1 MNADVVTLTQSRLE
15 SALWAA
21 AQALRGTIDAADYRG
36 VILGAVFL
44 KRLSD
49 VSDEGDRAFDVPEAA
64 RWCSLRRVTAGVG
77 EALQRACVRLERA
90 NPSLAG
96 VLTAAGFD
104 AAHRLGPAAQRD
116 RALRALLDALD
127 PLPLG
132 RRALADPD
140 VLGRAY
146 EYLLARFADDA
157 GRKGG
162 EFYTPPA
169 VVKLLVAVLDP
180 RPGMRV
186 CDPTCGSGGM
196 LVAVG
201 EHLRAQGHDA
211 AGVTLHGQEK
221 NAATWA
227 IARMNLVLHG
237 FTDVRVELG
246 DTLRAPKLL
255 GRKALLR
262 YDRIIA
268 NPPFSLRDWGRDE
281 AAGDPHGR
289 FAHGLP
295 PDGRGDLAFVQHMVA
310 TLDAHGAAAVV
321 LPQGALFRGG
331 REGEIRAS
339 LLREGLVDAVIALP
353 HGLFHGTPIPAS
365 VLVLRR
371 GRAAGEGV
379 RMVDARDRYAPG
391 TRQNTLRDSDIASM
405 VEALRSPAAAPGF
418 AATVGV
424 RELLEG
430 GGALSPARHV
440 GGANPRGPSA
450 VHEALEALRLSA
462 RDRDASE
469 RALREAL
476 AALDGG

>member
-1 MNADVVTLTQSRLE
+1 MDPDLSTLTQARLE
-15 SALWAA
+15 SGLWAA

-49 VSDEGDRAFDVPEAA
+49 VSDEGDRAFTVPEAS
-64 RWCSLRRVTAGVG
+64 RWSSLRQVSAGVG
-77 EALQRACVRLERA
+77 EALQRACVLLERA

-104 AAHRLGPAAQRD
+104 APHRLGPAAQRD
-116 RALRALLDALD
+116 RALRALLDALH

-169 VVKLLVAVLDP
+169 VVRLLVAVLDP

-186 CDPTCGSGGM
+186 CDPTCGSAGM

-201 EHLRAQGHDA
+201 EHLRAQGHDPA
-211 AGVTLHGQEK
+211 AITLHGQEK

-237 FTDVRVELG
+237 LTDARVELG

-255 GRKALLR
+255 GRKGLHR
-262 YDRIIA
+262 YDRVIA

-281 AAGDPHGR
+281 AAADPHGR

-310 TLDAHGAAAVV
+310 TLDARGAAAVV

-331 REGEIRAS
+331 REGQIRAS
-339 LLREGLVDAVIALP
+339 LLREGLVDAVVALP

-379 RMVDARDRYAPG
+379 RVVDARDLYAPG
-391 TRQNTLRDSDIASM
+391 TRQNALRESDIARI
-405 VEALRSPAAAPGF
+405 VGALRSTEAEPGF
-418 AATVGV
+418 AATVGA
-424 RELLEG
+424 RELIEG

-440 GGANPRGPSA
+440 GGAHARGPSA
-450 VHEALEALRLSA
+450 LHEAMEALRRSA

-469 RALREAL
+469 RVLREAL
-476 AALDGG
+476 AALEGA

>member
-1 MNADVVTLTQSRLE
+1 MARDDLTLTRARLE
-15 SALWAA
+15 AGLWAA
-21 AQALRGTIDAADYRG
+21 AQALRGAIDAADYRG

-49 VSDEGDRAFDVPEAA
+49 VADEGDRAFSVPEAA
-64 RWCSLRRVTAGVG
+64 RWSALRGVTAGVG
-77 EALQRACVRLERA
+77 EALQRACERLEGA

-104 AAHRLGPAAQRD
+104 APHRLGPADQRD
-116 RALRALLDALD
+116 RALRALLDALH

-169 VVKLLVAVLDP
+169 VVRLLVELLDP
-180 RPGMRV
+180 QPGMRV

-201 EHLRAQGHDA
+201 EHLRAAGHDP
-211 AGVTLHGQEK
+211 AGITLHGQEK

-237 FTDVRVELG
+237 LTDARVELG

-255 GRKALLR
+255 GRKGLQR
-262 YDRIIA
+262 YDRVIA
-268 NPPFSLRDWGRDE
+268 NPPFSLRDWGRAE
-281 AAGDPHGR
+281 AAADPFGR
-289 FAHGLP
+289 FPHGLP

-310 TLDAHGAAAVV
+310 TLEPRGAAAVV

-331 REGEIRAS
+331 REGQIRVS
-339 LLREGLVDAVIALP
+339 LLRAGLVDAVVALP

-371 GRAAGEGV
+371 GRDPDAGV
-379 RMVDARDRYAPG
+379 RMVDARDLYAPG
-391 TRQNTLRDSDIASM
+391 ARQNALRDEDLARIVA
-405 VEALRSPAAAPGF
+405 ALRSNDAASGF
-418 AATVGV
+418 AATVAV
-424 RELLEG
+424 RELVEG

-440 GGANPRGPSA
+440 GGAALRGPSA
-450 VHEALEALRLSA
+450 VDEALEALRRSA
-462 RDRDASE
+462 RERDAAE
-469 RALREAL
+469 RALRDAL
-476 AALDGG
+476 AGLHEA

>member
-1 MNADVVTLTQSRLE
+1 MVRDDVTLTRARLE
-15 SALWAA
+15 AGLWAA

-49 VSDEGDRAFDVPEAA
+49 VADEGDRAFAVPEAS
-64 RWCSLRRVTAGVG
+64 RWAALRAVTAGVG
-77 EALQRACVRLERA
+77 EALQRACVLLERA
-90 NPSLAG
+90 NPRLAG

-104 AAHRLGPAAQRD
+104 APHRLGPAEQRD
-116 RALRALLDALD
+116 RALRSLLDALH

-169 VVKLLVAVLDP
+169 VVRLLVALLDP

-201 EHLRAQGHDA
+201 EHLRAHGHDPA
-211 AGVTLHGQEK
+211 AITLHGQEK

-237 FTDVRVELG
+237 LTDARVELG

-255 GRKALLR
+255 GRKGLLR
-262 YDRIIA
+262 YDRVIA
-268 NPPFSLRDWGRDE
+268 NPPFSLRDWGRAE
-281 AAGDPHGR
+281 AEGDPHGR
-289 FAHGLP
+289 FTHGLP

-310 TLDAHGAAAVV
+310 TLDAQGAAAVV

-331 REGEIRAS
+331 REGAIRAS
-339 LLREGLVDAVIALP
+339 LLREGLIDAVVALP

-371 GRAAGEGV
+371 ARAAGEGV
-379 RMVDARDRYAPG
+379 RMVDARDLYAPG
-391 TRQNTLRDSDIASM
+391 TRQNTLRESDIARI
-405 VEALRSPAAAPGF
+405 VDALRSPEAEPGF
-418 AATVGV
+418 AATVGAQ
-424 RELLEG
+424 ELVEG

-440 GGANPRGPSA
+440 GGAPTRGPSA
-450 VHEALEALRLSA
+450 VHEAMEALRRSA
-462 RDRDASE
+462 RDRDAAE
-469 RALREAL
+469 RALRDAL
-476 AALDGG
+476 AGLDGA